1 MSLLLKQ
8 IFSFF
13 QLLNSD
19 TGTNSL
25 ASGLALGVLL
35 GFSPFLSLQTFLV
48 LLIVF
53 FFRVQIGAAFL
64 SAFFFKLI
72 AFLVDPVAD
81 ILGRELLESTMLRPI
96 WTQMY
101 NMPLIPLTRCNNS
114 IVMGS
119 AVLGLILF
127 LPCFFLFRTLI
138 QQYREQIV
146 QRFQKSKAWK
156 LFSATGFYKFYDQYR
171 KLYGS

>member
-25 ASGLALGVLL
+25 ATGLSMGILL

-53 FFRVQIGAAFL
+53 FFRVQLGAAFL
-64 SAFFFKLI
+64 SAFFFK
-72 AFLVDPVAD
+72 FLAYLFDPASD
-81 ILGRELLESTMLRPI
+81 LLGRQILESPTLRPHWI
-96 WTQMY
+96 QMY
-101 NMPLIPLTRCNNS
+101 NMALIPLTRFNNS

-119 AVLGLILF
+119 AVLGILLLIPSYF
-127 LPCFFLFRTLI
+127 IFRHLI
-138 QQYREQIV
+138 VKYRQLVV
-146 QRFQKSKAWK
+146 QRFQKSKVWK
-156 LFSATGFYKFYDQYR
+156 LFSATGLYKFYDQYR